1 MSTLDETQTY
11 ILTKGQNI
19 QLSDKSIQTENFYV
33 AKTLRHGGKIRFK
46 IRYRAE
52 LQGFCLLEILLIK
65 AQIGT
70 MHSSMSIPNGAL
82 TTSVQQTVREFNIWE
97 TGDYYFLFK
106 MSANVGK
113 FYIDDYQLDWAA
125 S

>member
-1 MSTLDETQTY
+1 MGTLDETQTY

-19 QLSDKSIQTENFYV
+19 QLSDKSIQTEKFSV

-52 LQGFCLLEILLIK
+52 LQGFCLLEILLFK
-65 AQIGT
+65 AQNGT
-70 MHSSMSIPNGAL
+70 MHSSMSIPNGDL
-82 TTSVQQTVREFNIWE
+82 TTNVQQTVREFNIWE
-97 TGDYYFLFK
+97 TGDYYFFFK
-106 MSANVGK
+106 MSSNVGK